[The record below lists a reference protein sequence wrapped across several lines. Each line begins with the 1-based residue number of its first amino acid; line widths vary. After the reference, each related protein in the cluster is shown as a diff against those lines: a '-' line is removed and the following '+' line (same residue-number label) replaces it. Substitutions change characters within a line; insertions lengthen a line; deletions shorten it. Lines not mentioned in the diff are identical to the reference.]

1 MNFDGSDKPLR
12 LGEFELETLDHLWA
26 RGEGSAKSIHAELGA
41 RRGNSLNTV
50 QSTLDRL
57 YRKGL
62 LAREKTG
69 HSFLYRCRCSRE
81 EVLAR
86 KFNDLAAELSGGEI
100 NAVLAAFVEFTS
112 RLEESRIDELEAM
125 IDEYKKK
132 RGQGT

>member
-1 MNFDGSDKPLR
+1 MKINGSDKPLR
-12 LGEFELETLDHLWA
+12 LGEFELETLEHLWT

-62 LAREKTG
+62 LARVKTG
-69 HSFLYRCRCSRE
+69 HSFKYRCRCSRE

-86 KFNDLAAELSGGEI
+86 KFNDLAAELSGGEVKS
-100 NAVLAAFVEFTS
+100 VLAAFVEFTS
-112 RLEESRIDELEAM
+112 RLEESRIEELEAL
-125 IDEYKKK
+125 IEEHKKN
-132 RGQGT
+132 RGAGS